1 MTWNQ
6 LIGVPSAALA
16 LWPPRCATRNPKTSL
31 TVKTI
36 RWSRAIVSRLSP
48 NTASRSS
55 TRSGFRS
62 PRPTTKVSAALCP
75 GGACGSPANLVLAF
89 SAVAFLF
96 AGPIAVAQDSKT
108 PAVLPAPSSGKA
120 IVCIYRVYRFTG
132 SSSHDELYINGT
144 HLAKLLN
151 SEYAFMEVPPGTVVI
166 SGLPK
171 EYYGSVIMSAGAA
184 LNQARQKENERAS
197 FEAEAGKTY
206 YFKWT
211 AGTMA
216 TMIKVTPVDPGV
228 GAKEI
233 RKLHL
238 SKPVDD
244 KEEAKPGAKGTE
256 PIR

>member
-1 MTWNQ
+1 MRNTVFS
-6 LIGVPSAALA
+6 GVAAFC
-16 LWPPRCATRNPKTSL
+16 PRGAC
-31 TVKTI
+31 
-36 RWSRAIVSRLSP
+36 
-48 NTASRSS
+48 
-55 TRSGFRS
+55 RS
-62 PRPTTKVSAALCP
+62 PASL
-75 GGACGSPANLVLAF
+75 LLAF
-89 SAVAFLF
+89 SVMAFLF
-96 AGPIAVAQDSKT
+96 TGPVAVAQDSKT

-132 SSSHDELYINGT
+132 SASHDELYVNDT

-171 EYYGSVIMSAGAA
+171 MYYGSAVMSAAAA
-184 LNQARQKENERAS
+184 LNQARQKENERAR

-216 TMIKVTPVDPGV
+216 TMIKVTPVDPEV
-228 GAKEI
+228 GAKEM

-244 KEEAKPGAKGTE
+244 KEEAKPGTKDTDK
-256 PIR
+256 PTQ